1 MCFTPQTRHRTHVRL
16 DFTIYWPVQISPAC
30 ALPQARANT
39 WGVLVSLNISTRE
52 SAGVTIV
59 DLEGKATIGEN
70 NDLLNN
76 SLRKIVAGGAR
87 HLLLNLSDL
96 TQLDSSSIGTIAG
109 TFVSLSRTGG
119 TLKLLKPRGRVRTA
133 LDAMKWL
140 DYIATFDN
148 EAEAL
153 ASFQQG
159 QHSTGG
165 A

>member
-1 MCFTPQTRHRTHVRL
+1 
-16 DFTIYWPVQISPAC
+16 
-30 ALPQARANT
+30 
-39 WGVLVSLNISTRE
+39 
-52 SAGVTIV
+52 VTIV

-70 NDLLNN
+70 NDLLNR
-76 SLRKIVAGGAR
+76 SLRKIVADGAR

-119 TLKLLKPRGRVRTA
+119 TLKLLRPRGRVRTA

-153 ASFQQG
+153 ASFRQA
-159 QHSTGG
+159 TGG